1 MKNENAILLVYKHL
15 GTCRC
20 GRCGA
25 YLDYVLANKFRNDVL
40 TSPSFISYG
49 PLELENAYCCSTCG
63 TAFGTA
69 VFLDSVPLTRKL
81 DQDTTNRI
89 YIDGLAPLH
98 ISRKEEELLRS
109 ILGIVRPNKIESL
122 EYILREG
129 TMLLSCK
136 DWRGTW
142 RYILITD
149 TGCVYVLSK
158 TELVAVALAL
168 VKIEPDQLCYTVM
181 ADEGCVKTAIILNDG
196 KTTTSIM
203 EHFIWKRLTRMT
215 GGDEPISHSID
226 IEYKRVISALCD
238 IQKLGIK
245 GYIKKRTATEALP
258 L

>member
-25 YLDYVLANKFRNDVL
+25 YLDYVLANKFRDDVL
-40 TSPSFISYG
+40 TSPSFIGYG
-49 PLELENAYCCSTCG
+49 PLELENAYCCSNCG

-69 VFLDSVPLTRKL
+69 VFLDSVPITRKL
-81 DQDTTNRI
+81 DRGTNWI
-89 YIDGLAPLH
+89 YIDGLEPLH
-98 ISRKEEELLRS
+98 ISRKEEEQLRG
-109 ILGIVRPNKIESL
+109 ILGTVRPNKIESL

-149 TGCVYVLSK
+149 TECVYVLSK
-158 TELVAVALAL
+158 TELVAIALTL

-203 EHFIWKRLTRMT
+203 EHFVWKRLTRMT
-215 GGDEPISHSID
+215 GGDEPISHNTD
-226 IEYKRVISALCD
+226 IEYKRVIIALCD
-238 IQKLGIK
+238 IQKLGIEP
-245 GYIKKRTATEALP
+245 YIKKCTATETLP